1 MAHLPAIIQSSLLQ
15 LNMSIGW
22 KLAGLSL
29 LFQPVVLGKA
39 KRETFRLEGSLR
51 RSDSWLMTLHKM
63 TKHRCVVA
71 SAAHCLPMGN

>member
-51 RSDSWLMTLHKM
+51 RSDS
-63 TKHRCVVA
+63 
-71 SAAHCLPMGN
+71 

>member
-1 MAHLPAIIQSSLLQ
+1 MEDLPVIIKPSLLQ

-39 KRETFRLEGSLR
+39 
-51 RSDSWLMTLHKM
+51 
-63 TKHRCVVA
+63 
-71 SAAHCLPMGN
+71 